1 MALRK
6 IGEGVTDSNG
16 RCIISY
22 TGTGAGLLQLKG
34 QCADGDSIVQSRICE
49 VLDTLLYDTGI
60 DSLHN
65 IWTGNTSNLTRSN
78 EYSTLAESEEGVAV
92 VINTVLP
99 KGLWVLEMKV
109 KRDGGSTNWN
119 ITIMNGN
126 TAVFGVAT
134 PTNDVWSDIKI
145 VYDGAKIYC
154 LANGSL
160 TPLKTQNA
168 VLDDALTY
176 HLRIQTPQTITYV
189 DFKDLT
195 ILRNDVDSIAI
206 SATKGIIQTDETTI
220 LSGRLY
226 ESGVLVKNT
235 SLDIYKNNVKLGTVQ
250 TDNNGVAS
258 YTYTGVNGGLCEFT
272 FKVGRIQSEIYETI
286 DGTFKDIGTSSDH
299 NDSWTFVSSTI
310 DRTRAES
317 YTTLTR
323 KADSSSFGYVVKV
336 LGLTDF
342 AIEFD
347 MQFNQSPSA
356 SNVWIMSFR
365 ESSTTK
371 LRIEYSLLDFS
382 DTEWHH
388 LKFEGNSQSIAY
400 YLDGVK
406 VRDMTPS
413 GTIDRFQFECRD
425 LGFELNYK
433 NFVIYPI

>member
-1 MALRK
+1 MESYKL
-6 IGEGVTDSNG
+6 IGIGTTDASGVARCNTD
-16 RCIISY
+16 Y
-22 TGTGAGLLQLKG
+22 TGTGKGKVDMVASLDNPIVEGSLQ
-34 QCADGDSIVQSRICE
+34 SEIYE

-60 DSLHN
+60 DPSHN

-92 VINTVLP
+92 AINTVLP

-126 TAVFGVAT
+126 TAIFGVAT

-154 LANGSL
+154 LVNGSL
-160 TPLKTQNA
+160 TPLKTQDA

-195 ILRNDVDSIAI
+195 VLRNDVDSITI

-220 LSGRLY
+220 LSGSLY

-258 YTYTGVNGGLCEFT
+258 YTYTGVGGGLCEFT
-272 FKVGRIQSEIYETI
+272 FKVGRIQSETYGVI
-286 DGTFKDIGTSSDH
+286 DGTFKDIGTSTDYTAWRNSDFTGD
-299 NDSWTFVSSTI
+299 NLQRNS
-310 DRTRAES
+310 E
-317 YTTLTR
+317 YTTLIPQDTF
-323 KADSSSFGYVVKV
+323 DECDIVVSN
-336 LGLTDF
+336 DF
-342 AIEFD
+342 CIEFD
-347 MQFNQSPSA
+347 VNITFTTNNAIFRFNQNRWNGKGSLTTTQLGLSA
-356 SNVWIMSFR
+356 NVWSHVKLSKTSNTVAVIVDG
-365 ESSTTK
+365 ETK
-371 LRIEYSLLDFS
+371 TPITLS
-382 DTEWHH
+382 DTIDTFMIVLNYEGISN
-388 LKFEGNSQSIAY
+388 LK
-400 YLDGVK
+400 
-406 VRDMTPS
+406 
-413 GTIDRFQFECRD
+413 
-425 LGFELNYK
+425 YK
-433 NFVIYPI
+433 NFCVYPI